1 MDSNMGTSCSY
12 LPLSAGSRSI
22 RIFASE
28 VYVMRQNHLFIASY
42 IGLASHLAVAG
53 CLLAL
58 AGDAFAIPAFARKY
72 GTSCLTCHT
81 VYPKLTPF
89 GEAFR
94 RNGYRFPGVDSDY
107 VKQETVA
114 LGQEANK
121 KTFPKT
127 VWPDALPISV
137 PIAIGANGQAFAY
150 PARPRAP
157 PVAG

>member
-1 MDSNMGTSCSY
+1 MAKH
-12 LPLSAGSRSI
+12 L
-22 RIFASE
+22 
-28 VYVMRQNHLFIASY
+28 VMLRL
-42 IGLASHLAVAG
+42 LV
-53 CLLAL
+53 LLAA
-58 AGDAFAIPAFARKY
+58 AGIALPAGAIPAFARKY

-107 VKQETVA
+107 VKQDQVA

-127 VWPDALPISV
+127 AWPDSLPISV

-150 PARPRAP
+150 PDKTASVPRANNGTQLAMNDL
-157 PVAG
+157 VAEAHLWTGAALDDTITIWG